1 MYLYR
6 SGNRGSWLPFRYRM
20 WGEKMFDFNEK
31 QLLSQYTSFNFREF
45 LSACKKSGC
54 KLAESTLRRKLR
66 ELVQRGEI
74 IRVGRDAYCIPNG
87 TVRPYSYPYSDVA
100 VSLANTVHESYPLVA
115 FSIFELIQLNEFA
128 NHQLAH
134 NILFLSVEN
143 EAAEFVFDTLKQ
155 QYPGKVLL
163 DPTPELY
170 QQYWYDGMIVIDRLV
185 TEAPKG
191 YPEPWNTCL
200 EKMLVDLLSNPI
212 IMESVSESEY
222 PAILEDA
229 FSKYGIDES
238 CLFRYAKRRGAEKRL
253 KKMIRHQT
261 NIKLRT
267 E

>member
-1 MYLYR
+1 
-6 SGNRGSWLPFRYRM
+6 M

-31 QLLSQYTSFNFREF
+31 QLLSQYASFNFKEF
-45 LSACKKSGC
+45 LSACQKSGC
-54 KLAESTLRRKLR
+54 ELAESTLRRKLR
-66 ELVQRGEI
+66 ELVQRGEV
-74 IRVGRDAYCIPNG
+74 IRVGRNAYCIPSEA
-87 TVRPYSYPYSDVA
+87 VRPYSYQYSDDA
-100 VSLANTVHESYPLVA
+100 VCLASTVHENYPLVA
-115 FSIFELIQLNEFA
+115 FSIFELVQLNEFI
-128 NHQLAH
+128 NHLLAH

-143 EAAEFVFDTLKQ
+143 EAVEFVFDTLKQ

-163 DPTPELY
+163 NPTPELY

-212 IMESVSESEY
+212 ILESVSESEY

-229 FSKYGIDES
+229 FAKYGIDES
-238 CLFRYAKRRGAEKRL
+238 CLFRYAKRRGAERRL
-253 KKMIRHQT
+253 KKLIRHQT